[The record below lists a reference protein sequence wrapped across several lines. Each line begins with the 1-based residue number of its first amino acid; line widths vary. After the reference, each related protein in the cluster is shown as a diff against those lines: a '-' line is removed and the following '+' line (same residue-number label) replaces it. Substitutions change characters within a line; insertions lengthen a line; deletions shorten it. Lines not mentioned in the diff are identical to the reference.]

1 MRRKFWLL
9 AAVCLL
15 VCLLAGC
22 GSKEQTVTPDFV
34 LTYADNQP
42 ADYPTTQGAER
53 FAALVKER
61 TGGKVVIQVKSGGEY
76 GTEQEVWQQLS
87 IGGIDFARVSL
98 SQLAGLLEN
107 LSVLQ
112 LPYLYEDAKQ
122 MWRVLDGSIG
132 DGFLST
138 LENVDLV
145 GLSWFDAGVRSFYT
159 REKAATLADLQGKVI
174 RVQESDMMSE
184 MVSDMGAVPVQVV
197 YSQVYAALHNGRI
210 DGAENNWP
218 SYEAMGHYEVAP
230 YFLKNEHTRVP
241 EIQIASRAALEKLA
255 GLDSSFPGIVRG
267 CARDSANVERRLWA
281 EREAQAEED
290 MRAWGVEVTTLSEA
304 EMQKF
309 RAAVRPMYERFAE
322 QAELIRQ
329 IQDA

>member
-122 MWRVLDGSIG
+122 MWRVLDGNIG

-159 REKAATLADLQGKVI
+159 RAKDTGRSAGQGHP
-174 RVQESDMMSE
+174 
-184 MVSDMGAVPVQVV
+184 GA
-197 YSQVYAALHNGRI
+197 GI
-210 DGAENNWP
+210 
-218 SYEAMGHYEVAP
+218 GHDE
-230 YFLKNEHTRVP
+230 
-241 EIQIASRAALEKLA
+241 
-255 GLDSSFPGIVRG
+255 
-267 CARDSANVERRLWA
+267 
-281 EREAQAEED
+281 
-290 MRAWGVEVTTLSEA
+290 
-304 EMQKF
+304 
-309 RAAVRPMYERFAE
+309 
-322 QAELIRQ
+322 
-329 IQDA
+329 